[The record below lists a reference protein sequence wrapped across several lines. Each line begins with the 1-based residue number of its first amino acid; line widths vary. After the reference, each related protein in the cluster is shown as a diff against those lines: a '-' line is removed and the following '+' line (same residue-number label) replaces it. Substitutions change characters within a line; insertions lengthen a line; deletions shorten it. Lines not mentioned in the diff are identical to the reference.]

1 MKFISEHLIGQAA
14 ELLNASEENYERT
27 VEEMQAAQ
35 PVLLS
40 YFFTENFEVFTRKEQ
55 EYLFYLLLV
64 AWRAITLSGED
75 LPPVTEQQLA
85 QAEEENWEQLQGVRA
100 KGFHER
106 LNVFFEGYPQED
118 LLAFAEDA
126 LAEEEAEEAP
136 LVTQEGREA
145 LFVSLKSA
153 IDCLTG
159 PGGGKAAKS
168 RKT

>member
-1 MKFISEHLIGQAA
+1 MKFINEHLIDQAA
-14 ELLNASEENYERT
+14 ESLNTSEENYERT
-27 VEEMQAAQ
+27 VEEMQVAQ
-35 PVLLS
+35 PVVLS

-55 EYLFYLLLV
+55 EYLFYLMLV
-64 AWRAITLSGED
+64 IWKAITLSGEEM
-75 LPPVTEQQLA
+75 PAVTEQQLA
-85 QAEEENWEQLQGVRA
+85 RAEDENWEQLQGVKA

-126 LAEEEAEEAP
+126 LSEEEGEDTP

-159 PGGGKAAKS
+159 S
-168 RKT
+168 